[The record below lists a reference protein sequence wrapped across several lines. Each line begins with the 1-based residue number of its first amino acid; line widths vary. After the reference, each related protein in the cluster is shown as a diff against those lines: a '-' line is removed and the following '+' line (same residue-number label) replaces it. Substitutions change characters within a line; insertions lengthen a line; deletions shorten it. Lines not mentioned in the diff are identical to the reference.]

1 MLVILALSRSPT
13 ENLYFIVTT
22 AISNVSDEGLSKED
36 EWISDFRFYNEGVI
50 QGLVGLVGLIG
61 EFPFWLALATLVIVI
76 KT

>member
-61 EFPFWLALATLVIVI
+61 EFPF
-76 KT
+76 